1 MNTRITIIGLGCVGS
16 SIGLALRKREP
27 SLEVIGHD
35 IDPTVARKAAQRGAV
50 SKTHWN
56 LPAACE
62 QAAMVILA
70 LPLPAVRETL
80 GVVGPHLEEGCVV
93 TDTAT
98 LKVPVLEWARK
109 SLPAHVRFVTGL
121 PIPGPKAPV
130 NEPLMGADA
139 ARADLFE
146 DGFYCITPAAD
157 TDPDAVTALLGL
169 IQAIGARPLFMDP
182 IECDG
187 LQAGAA
193 DLPTF
198 IAVAL
203 LRTLVESPGWT
214 DMRKLLG
221 YHFALL
227 TGPVV
232 ADAAAWRME
241 TLLNRENLLR
251 RLDMFLEE
259 VSRIRQWLLENDEQA
274 LESAYTQAAWGRARW
289 LQERARGMPEGAGEP
304 VPFPSMGEQIA
315 RMFFGDLVRR
325 RPPEG
330 NRSP

>member
-1 MNTRITIIGLGCVGS
+1 MGTRITIIGLGCVGS
-16 SIGLALRKREP
+16 SIGLALRKQDS
-27 SLEVIGHD
+27 SLEVMGHD
-35 IDPTVARKAAQRGAV
+35 IDPAVARQAAQMGAV

-62 QAAMVILA
+62 GAAMVILA

-80 GVVGPHLEEGCVV
+80 GVLGPHLEEGCVV

-121 PIPGPKAPV
+121 PIPDPKVPLTGP
-130 NEPLMGADA
+130 LTGTDA

-146 DGFYCITPAAD
+146 DGFYCVMPAAD

-182 IECDG
+182 AECDG
-187 LQAGAA
+187 LQAGAV
-193 DLPTF
+193 DLPAF
-198 IAVAL
+198 LAVAL
-203 LRTLVESPGWT
+203 LRTLVGTPGWA
-214 DMRKLLG
+214 DMRKLAG
-221 YHFALL
+221 YDFASL
-227 TGPVV
+227 TGPVI

-241 TLLNRENLLR
+241 ALLNRENLLR

-259 VSRIRQWLLENDEQA
+259 VGRIRRWLLESDEQA
-274 LESAYTQAAWGRARW
+274 LENAYAQAASGRARW
-289 LQERARGMPEGAGEP
+289 LQDRARGMHEEIGEP
-304 VPFPSMGEQIA
+304 VQVPGVGEQMA
-315 RMFFGDLVRR
+315 QMFFGGLFRR
-325 RPPEG
+325 RPP
-330 NRSP
+330 RKL